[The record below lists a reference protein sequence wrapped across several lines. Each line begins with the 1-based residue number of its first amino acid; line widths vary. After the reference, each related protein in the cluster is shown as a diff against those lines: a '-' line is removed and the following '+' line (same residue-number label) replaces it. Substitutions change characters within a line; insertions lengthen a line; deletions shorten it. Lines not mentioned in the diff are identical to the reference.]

1 MKNIFQLTLVGLALL
16 GASPLRGGTTYQDG
30 DVLLIFRQTGQND
43 VEYDIGNI
51 SQFTNHPNGYAA
63 AVTGWD
69 PNVATG
75 VFGSDLTGVSVIIA
89 STTSLTNANRTS
101 WLSSGNP
108 TATISDVTP
117 TIWQGNLWSVI
128 NAIGN
133 RPKTYLPKETFPY
146 SLDPGGVASYDYIAS
161 GGGQNE
167 FDLPQLG
174 GNVNFT
180 VEQVIPGLFG
190 FWAIQPHATPEPAA
204 TQLGSFYIDA
214 SGNLTFIVGPPEP
227 TIVGITQAG
236 NVASVTFTTLPVG
249 TYSLAYTT
257 TLGSPV
263 SAWTVV
269 SGPVAGNGGN
279 QSLTYTNTT
288 ADSAGYFEV
297 VYSP

>member
-1 MKNIFQLTLVGLALL
+1 MKHILPLTLAGLALL
-16 GASPLRGGTTYQDG
+16 GTPPARGGTTYQDG
-30 DVLLIFRQTGQND
+30 DVLLIFRQTGLND
-43 VEYDIGNI
+43 VEYDLGNI

-63 AVTGWD
+63 PVTGWD
-69 PNVATG
+69 STVAAG
-75 VFGSDLTGVSVIIA
+75 VFGADLTGVSVIVA

-108 TATISDVTP
+108 AAIISDVTP
-117 TIWQGNLWSVI
+117 TTWQGNLWSVI

-133 RPKTYLPKETFPY
+133 RPKTYLPAQTFPY
-146 SLDPGGVASYDYIAS
+146 SLNPGGSASYDYVVS

-227 TIVGITQAG
+227 AIVATTRAG
-236 NVASVTFTTLPVG
+236 NVVTVTFATLPAG
-249 TYSLAYTT
+249 AYSLVYSP
-257 TLGSPV
+257 TLGNPV
-263 SAWTVV
+263 STWTVV
-269 SGPVAGNGGN
+269 SGPVSGNGGN
-279 QSLTYTNTT
+279 QSLTHTT
-288 ADSAGYFEV
+288 AGSAGFYGV

>member
-1 MKNIFQLTLVGLALL
+1 MKNILPLTLVGLALL
-16 GASPLRGGTTYQDG
+16 ATPPARGGTTYQDG
-30 DVLLIFRQTGQND
+30 DVLLIFRQTGLND
-43 VEYDIGNI
+43 VEYDLGNI

-69 PNVATG
+69 PTVATG
-75 VFGSDLTGVSVIIA
+75 VFGADLTGVSVIVA

-101 WLSSGNP
+101 WLSGGNP
-108 TATISDVTP
+108 AAVISDVTP
-117 TIWQGNLWSVI
+117 TTWQGNLWSVI
-128 NAIGN
+128 NAVGN
-133 RPKTYLPKETFPY
+133 RPKAYLPAQTFPY
-146 SLDPGGVASYDYIAS
+146 SLNPGGSASYDYVVS

-190 FWAIQPHATPEPAA
+190 FWAIQPHAAPEPVA

-227 TIVGITQAG
+227 AIVATTRAG
-236 NVASVTFTTLPVG
+236 NVVTVTFATLPAG
-249 TYSLAYTT
+249 AYSLVYSP
-257 TLGSPV
+257 TLGNPFST
-263 SAWTVV
+263 WTVV
-269 SGPVAGNGGN
+269 SGPVSGNGGN
-279 QSLTYTNTT
+279 QSLTHTT
-288 ADSAGYFEV
+288 AGSAGFYGV

>member
-1 MKNIFQLTLVGLALL
+1 MKPIFPLTLVGLALL
-16 GASPLRGGTTYQDG
+16 GTPPARGGTTYQDG
-30 DVLLIFRQTGQND
+30 DVLLVFRQTGLND
-43 VEYDIGNI
+43 VEYDLGNI

-69 PNVATG
+69 HTVATG
-75 VFGSDLTGVSVIIA
+75 VFGTDLTDVSVIVA

-108 TATISDVTP
+108 AALISDVTP
-117 TIWQGNLWSVI
+117 TVWQGNLWSVI

-133 RPKTYLPKETFPY
+133 RPKTYLPAQTFPY
-146 SLDPGGVASYDYIAS
+146 SLNPGGSASYDYVVS

-190 FWAIQPHATPEPAA
+190 FWAIQPHAAPEPVA

-227 TIVGITQAG
+227 AIVATTRAG
-236 NVASVTFTTLPVG
+236 NVVTVTFATLPAG
-249 TYSLAYTT
+249 AYSLVYSP
-257 TLGSPV
+257 TLGNPV
-263 SAWTVV
+263 STWTVV
-269 SGPVAGNGGN
+269 SGPVSGNGGN
-279 QSLTYTNTT
+279 QSLTHTT
-288 ADSAGYFEV
+288 AGSAGFYGV

>member
-1 MKNIFQLTLVGLALL
+1 MKNILPLTLAGLALL
-16 GASPLRGGTTYQDG
+16 ATPPARGGTTYQDG
-30 DVLLIFRQTGQND
+30 DVLLIFRQTGLND
-43 VEYDIGNI
+43 VEYDLGNI

-69 PNVATG
+69 PTVATG
-75 VFGSDLTGVSVIIA
+75 VFGADLTGVSVIVA

-108 TATISDVTP
+108 AAVISDVTP
-117 TIWQGNLWSVI
+117 TTWQGNLWSVI
-128 NAIGN
+128 NAVGN
-133 RPKTYLPKETFPY
+133 RPKAYLPAQTFPY
-146 SLDPGGVASYDYIAS
+146 SLNPGGSASYDYVVS

-190 FWAIQPHATPEPAA
+190 FWAIQPHAAPEPVA

-227 TIVGITQAG
+227 AIVATTRAG
-236 NVASVTFTTLPVG
+236 NVVTVTFATLPVG
-249 TYSLAYTT
+249 VYSLVYSP
-257 TLGSPV
+257 TLGNPV
-263 SAWTVV
+263 STWTVV
-269 SGPVAGNGGN
+269 SGPVSGNGSN
-279 QSLTYTNTT
+279 QSLTHTT
-288 ADSAGYFEV
+288 AGSAGYYEV
-297 VYSP
+297 VFAP

>member
-69 PNVATG
+69 PTVATG

-133 RPKTYLPKETFPY
+133 RPKTYLPMETFPY
-146 SLDPGGVASYDYIAS
+146 SLDPGGVASYDYVVS

-190 FWAIQPHATPEPAA
+190 FWAVQPHATPEPSA
-204 TQLGSFYIDA
+204 TQVGNFYIDVT
-214 SGNLTFIVGPPEP
+214 GNLTFIVGPPEP
-227 TIVGITQAG
+227 AIVSTTRAG
-236 NVASVTFTTLPVG
+236 DVVTVKFTTLPVG
-249 TYSLAYTT
+249 SYSLVYSD
-257 TLGSPV
+257 TLSSPV
-263 SAWTVV
+263 STWTVV
-269 SGPVAGNGGN
+269 NGPVAGTGGN
-279 QSLTYTNTT
+279 QSLTHTT
-288 ADSAGYFEV
+288 VGSAGYYGV

>member
-1 MKNIFQLTLVGLALL
+1 MKHILSLTLAGLALL
-16 GASPLRGGTTYQDG
+16 GTPLARGGTTYQDG
-30 DVLLIFRQTGQND
+30 DVLLIFRQTGLND

-69 PNVATG
+69 PTVATG

-101 WLSSGNP
+101 WLSSGDP
-108 TATISDVTP
+108 TATISDVPAT
-117 TIWQGNLWSVI
+117 TWQGNLWSVI
-128 NAIGN
+128 NSIGN
-133 RPKTYLPKETFPY
+133 RPETYLPTKTFPY
-146 SLDPGGVASYDYIAS
+146 SLNPGGVASYDYIAS

>member
-69 PNVATG
+69 PTVATG

-89 STTSLTNANRTS
+89 STTTLTNPNRTS

>member
-1 MKNIFQLTLVGLALL
+1 MKNIFQLTLVGLTLL
-16 GASPLRGGTTYQDG
+16 GASALRGGTTYQDG

-69 PNVATG
+69 PTVATG

-180 VEQVIPGLFG
+180 VNRSSLDYSGFG
-190 FWAIQPHATPEPAA
+190 PSSLTRLQNRLPPNWAASTLTPAA
-204 TQLGSFYIDA
+204 ISPLSLGRRNRRLWGSHR
-214 SGNLTFIVGPPEP
+214 
-227 TIVGITQAG
+227 
-236 NVASVTFTTLPVG
+236 
-249 TYSLAYTT
+249 
-257 TLGSPV
+257 LGMWPR
-263 SAWTVV
+263 
-269 SGPVAGNGGN
+269 
-279 QSLTYTNTT
+279 
-288 ADSAGYFEV
+288 
-297 VYSP
+297 